1 MRQPMSV
8 SNTPS
13 IAAIAD
19 LFVKLH
25 SKHRLPSP
33 ALGITNAV
41 QGTSSNFSIKVGN
54 KVFTTSAPFPFER
67 LPPELRMEIIEM
79 ALEMSKE

>member
-1 MRQPMSV
+1 
-8 SNTPS
+8 
-13 IAAIAD
+13 
-19 LFVKLH
+19 
-25 SKHRLPSP
+25 LPIL

-54 KVFTTSAPFPFER
+54 KVFTTSAPFPFEK
-67 LPPELRMEIIEM
+67 LPPELRMEIVEM